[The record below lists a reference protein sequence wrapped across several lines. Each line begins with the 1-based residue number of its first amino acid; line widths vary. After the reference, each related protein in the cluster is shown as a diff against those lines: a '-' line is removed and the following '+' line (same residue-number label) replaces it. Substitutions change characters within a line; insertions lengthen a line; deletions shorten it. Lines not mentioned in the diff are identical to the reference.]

1 MPSASLYPGRQIFF
15 KCIGDGG
22 SSVISFSGSAA
33 EKVEFANRYILTAF
47 NDVSESIS
55 LVSDG
60 TSNWYLF

>member
-15 KCIGDGG
+15 KAIAAPGANKME
-22 SSVISFSGSAA
+22 FSGSAA
-33 EKVEFANRYILTAF
+33 EKVEFGNKTTLPAF

-60 TSNWYLF
+60 TANWYLF